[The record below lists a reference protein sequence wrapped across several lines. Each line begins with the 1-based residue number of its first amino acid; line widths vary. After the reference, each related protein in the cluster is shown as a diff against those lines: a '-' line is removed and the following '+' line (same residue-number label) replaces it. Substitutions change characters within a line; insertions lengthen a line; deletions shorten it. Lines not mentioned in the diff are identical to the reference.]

1 MDFNGLKNKK
11 ILVVIPHQ
19 DDEIHVAGGVI
30 EKFHNNN
37 DIYVCFTTN
46 GDYVIPAKYRY
57 KEAIKSLKKLGVE
70 KNKVYF
76 LGYCDQSYSG
86 ITHMYTSKKD
96 WTSKNNISETYGV
109 VGIDEWCYIK
119 NHIHNKLNINNL
131 INDLRELIEFIT
143 PDIIVTNDLDFHP
156 DHIMTALSVEKAI
169 NLILKNK
176 GNYYPLLL
184 KTFTYENSYFGPF
197 DFNQLYPGESI
208 FKTKDKLLLHNKY
221 FSEEE
226 CLKIKINEKF
236 YTLNLFKNV
245 AYKAIKCHKSQVL
258 TEHAFNMINCNFTY
272 IPRFTNNLMYLANIE
287 TSSGQKEY
295 LNDFILCDS
304 SNILNGN
311 NVNINYDQGIWIP
324 EKNDDKK
331 NIKIFFSDFV
341 KVKYMV
347 FYHGL
352 NNENIKNIEVKYNGK
367 IIKHKF
373 NNLLKK
379 ERILIDDSVKTIEIK
394 ILDNVV
400 KNGFSEIELYDS
412 IPSIKSN
419 KVLLNDKWTNNY
431 ICFKDEKVKISIYS
445 YEKKDNN
452 FDIDLSYSKNVGYD
466 KGNLLLSNK
475 SKGFII
481 VKGNNFNEKIFIN
494 KNKCLNDINI
504 IINPLLNK
512 VNIIIDKF
520 YRKFFV
526 RKW

>member
-19 DDEIHVAGGVI
+19 DDEIHVAGGLI

-57 KEAIKSLKKLGVE
+57 KEAIKSLKKLGVD

-109 VGIDEWCYIK
+109 VGIGEWCYIK

-156 DHIMTALSVEKAI
+156 DHI
-169 NLILKNK
+169 
-176 GNYYPLLL
+176 
-184 KTFTYENSYFGPF
+184 
-197 DFNQLYPGESI
+197 
-208 FKTKDKLLLHNKY
+208 
-221 FSEEE
+221 
-226 CLKIKINEKF
+226 LKILDYQIED
-236 YTLNLFKNV
+236 
-245 AYKAIKCHKSQVL
+245 YKKQL
-258 TEHAFNMINCNFTY
+258 
-272 IPRFTNNLMYLANIE
+272 
-287 TSSGQKEY
+287 
-295 LNDFILCDS
+295 
-304 SNILNGN
+304 N

-400 KNGFSEIELYDS
+400 KNGFSEIELYDL

-445 YEKKDNN
+445 YGKKDNN

-466 KGNLLLSNK
+466 KENLLLSNK

-481 VKGNNFNEKIFIN
+481 VKGNNFTEKIFIN

-504 IINPLLNK
+504 LINPLLNK

>member
-19 DDEIHVAGGVI
+19 DDEIHVAGGLI
-30 EKFHNNN
+30 EKFNKDN
-37 DIYVCFTTN
+37 DIYICYTTN
-46 GDYVIPAKYRY
+46 GDYINLAKYRY

-70 KNKVYF
+70 KNKIYF

-226 CLKIKINEKF
+226 CFKIKIN
-236 YTLNLFKNV
+236 
-245 AYKAIKCHKSQVL
+245 
-258 TEHAFNMINCNFTY
+258 
-272 IPRFTNNLMYLANIE
+272 
-287 TSSGQKEY
+287 
-295 LNDFILCDS
+295 
-304 SNILNGN
+304 
-311 NVNINYDQGIWIP
+311 
-324 EKNDDKK
+324 
-331 NIKIFFSDFV
+331 
-341 KVKYMV
+341 
-347 FYHGL
+347 
-352 NNENIKNIEVKYNGK
+352 
-367 IIKHKF
+367 
-373 NNLLKK
+373 
-379 ERILIDDSVKTIEIK
+379 
-394 ILDNVV
+394 
-400 KNGFSEIELYDS
+400 
-412 IPSIKSN
+412 
-419 KVLLNDKWTNNY
+419 
-431 ICFKDEKVKISIYS
+431 
-445 YEKKDNN
+445 
-452 FDIDLSYSKNVGYD
+452 
-466 KGNLLLSNK
+466 
-475 SKGFII
+475 
-481 VKGNNFNEKIFIN
+481 
-494 KNKCLNDINI
+494 
-504 IINPLLNK
+504 
-512 VNIIIDKF
+512 
-520 YRKFFV
+520 
-526 RKW
+526 

>member
-1 MDFNGLKNKK
+1 M
-11 ILVVIPHQ
+11 
-19 DDEIHVAGGVI
+19 
-30 EKFHNNN
+30 
-37 DIYVCFTTN
+37 
-46 GDYVIPAKYRY
+46 
-57 KEAIKSLKKLGVE
+57 
-70 KNKVYF
+70 
-76 LGYCDQSYSG
+76 
-86 ITHMYTSKKD
+86 
-96 WTSKNNISETYGV
+96 
-109 VGIDEWCYIK
+109 
-119 NHIHNKLNINNL
+119 
-131 INDLRELIEFIT
+131 
-143 PDIIVTNDLDFHP
+143 
-156 DHIMTALSVEKAI
+156 
-169 NLILKNK
+169 
-176 GNYYPLLL
+176 
-184 KTFTYENSYFGPF
+184 
-197 DFNQLYPGESI
+197 
-208 FKTKDKLLLHNKY
+208 
-221 FSEEE
+221 
-226 CLKIKINEKF
+226 
-236 YTLNLFKNV
+236 
-245 AYKAIKCHKSQVL
+245 
-258 TEHAFNMINCNFTY
+258 
-272 IPRFTNNLMYLANIE
+272 
-287 TSSGQKEY
+287 
-295 LNDFILCDS
+295 
-304 SNILNGN
+304 
-311 NVNINYDQGIWIP
+311 NINYDQGIWIP

-331 NIKIFFSDFV
+331 NIKIFFSVFV

-412 IPSIKSN
+412 IPSINSN
-419 KVLLNDKWTNNY
+419 KVLLNDIWTNNY

-466 KGNLLLSNK
+466 KENLLLSNK

-504 IINPLLNK
+504 LINPLLNK